1 MIGLF
6 ELAKTAVFI
15 VLVWSV
21 GSWAWDN
28 AHRKDRP

>member
-1 MIGLF
+1 MTGLF
-6 ELAKTAVFI
+6 DHVAVFI